1 MEITHS
7 ASTRLVGKMSGLW
20 LLLAVLAA
28 TDNILVILDSWE
40 VKDTH
45 STFLTWL
52 AAQGHNL
59 VYRMADSPH
68 LKLEKYGEFS
78 YEHIVLAAASTEGIH

>member
-1 MEITHS
+1 
-7 ASTRLVGKMSGLW
+7 MSGLW
-20 LLLAVLAA
+20 LLLVLATA
-28 TDNILVILDSWE
+28 DNILVVLDSWD

-45 STFLTWL
+45 SSFLAWL
-52 AAQGHNL
+52 TAQGHSL

-78 YEHIVLAAASTEGIH
+78 YDHILLAAASVEGRD